1 MVNLEKLLNKPKV
14 FSRLTGLTPLKFPWL
29 LERVEPRFLEN
40 DRKRKDRPE
49 RIRAIG
55 AGPKRKLSVGQALFG
70 LLLYDRTYVNH
81 VFLGMLLGIN
91 DGNVG
96 RYFGKI
102 EPLLAGIFKIPERK
116 IDLSE
121 DEVMELIIDATE
133 QPSERRS
140 GSGYSGKKKRQT
152 VKVQIA
158 VNKKGKIKAVSKKIS
173 GNVHDKKLY
182 DKARM
187 FTRKRVRK
195 RADLGY
201 VGTECLTPI
210 KKRKG
215 IELTEKEKEYNRQ
228 FSTERIVVEHSLACM
243 KKFQILAQRLR
254 NPIRKYTLIFKN
266 IAGLRNLQMETVTP

>member
-1 MVNLEKLLNKPKV
+1 MVNLEKLLTKPKV
-14 FSRLTGLTPLKFPWL
+14 FSRLTGLTPEKFQWL

-40 DRKRKDRPE
+40 DRKRKDRPN
-49 RIRAIG
+49 RKRAIG

-70 LLLYDRTYVNH
+70 VLLYYRTYVSH
-81 VFLGMLLGIN
+81 VFIGMLLGID

-102 EPLLAGIFKIPERK
+102 EPLLAGIFKIPGRR

-121 DEVMELIIDATE
+121 NDVMELIIDATE
-133 QPSERRS
+133 QPSERRK

-158 VNKKGKIKAVSKKIS
+158 VNTKGKIKAVSKRIS

-182 DKARM
+182 DQARM
-187 FTRKRVRK
+187 YAKKRVRK

-201 VGTECLTPI
+201 IGTECATPI

-215 IELTEKEKEYNRQ
+215 IDLTEEEKAYNRQ
-228 FSTERIVVEHSLACM
+228 FSKERIVVEHALACM

-254 NPIRKYTLIFKN
+254 NPIRNYTLIFKN
-266 IAGLRNLQMETVTP
+266 IAGLRNMQMESITP